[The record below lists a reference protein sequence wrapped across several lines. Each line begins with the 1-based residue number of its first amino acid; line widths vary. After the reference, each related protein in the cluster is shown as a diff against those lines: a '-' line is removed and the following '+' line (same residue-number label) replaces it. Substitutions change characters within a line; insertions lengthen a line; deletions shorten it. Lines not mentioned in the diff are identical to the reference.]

1 MMTSEREPKRY
12 EIWWVPFA
20 FPDKPGKSK
29 NRPSV
34 VLQWDGD
41 RRMVLITKVTGNV
54 DRNEVGYVVLRD
66 WSEAGL
72 TKPSAVRCSQLLD
85 VPRELF
91 LDDGPVGVLSRYDA
105 ERVYNAVL
113 EANPGIEL

>member
-1 MMTSEREPKRY
+1 MTSEREPRRY

-20 FPDKPGKSK
+20 FPDKPGRSK
-29 NRPSV
+29 KRPSV
-34 VLQWDGD
+34 VLQWDGG

-54 DRNEVGYVVLRD
+54 DRREIGYVVLRD
-66 WSEAGL
+66 WAQAGL

-85 VPRELF
+85 VPRGLF
-91 LDDGPVGVLSRYDA
+91 LDDGPVGVLSRHDA
-105 ERVYNAVL
+105 ERVYTAVL